1 MKNLFLSLGEF
12 IQKKKK
18 LSISIAAILLLLI
31 AGWIFFGPKQSA
43 AQYQTAQVTKGTII
57 STVTESGNVASSNQA
72 NVGSPTTGII
82 TALFVKDED
91 PVQAGQNLF
100 QVKSTASQQE
110 VASAWAAYQN
120 AVSTA
125 NNVAQSKLSEQANLE
140 KDRAAVIAASAA
152 VTQMQNNIAASQP
165 NPATKQAYTQ
175 SDIDSINSA
184 LTSAQETFTAD
195 QTKYTQADQSITAAT
210 ASENSAWLAY
220 QATQDSIVT
229 SPVSGT
235 VANLAYQV
243 GDQVQASGNSVN
255 TSSSNSNNTTNSST
269 NSVLS
274 IGNFSAPYIKVQ
286 ASEVDIPNIHQG
298 EHAMITLSAYPSK
311 TFVGTVNNVD
321 TVGVVT
327 SGVVSYNVYI
337 TFVAPP
343 AGILPG
349 MSATVTIETTRKD
362 NVLSVPTSAIQT
374 IGGQPEVRVMQNGK
388 ITFVPIT
395 TGIASTT
402 DTEITSGLS
411 EGQTIITNILQ
422 TTESSTTSPF
432 NRGFGPGFG
441 GGGTFRG
448 VRGG

>member
-1 MKNLFLSLGEF
+1 M
-12 IQKKKK
+12 
-18 LSISIAAILLLLI
+18 
-31 AGWIFFGPKQSA
+31 
-43 AQYQTAQVTKGTII
+43 
-57 STVTESGNVASSNQA
+57 
-72 NVGSPTTGII
+72 
-82 TALFVKDED
+82 
-91 PVQAGQNLF
+91 
-100 QVKSTASQQE
+100 
-110 VASAWAAYQN
+110 
-120 AVSTA
+120 
-125 NNVAQSKLSEQANLE
+125 
-140 KDRAAVIAASAA
+140 
-152 VTQMQNNIAASQP
+152 
-165 NPATKQAYTQ
+165 
-175 SDIDSINSA
+175 
-184 LTSAQETFTAD
+184 
-195 QTKYTQADQSITAAT
+195 
-210 ASENSAWLAY
+210 
-220 QATQDSIVT
+220 
-229 SPVSGT
+229 
-235 VANLAYQV
+235 
-243 GDQVQASGNSVN
+243 
-255 TSSSNSNNTTNSST
+255 
-269 NSVLS
+269 LS

>member
-1 MKNLFLSLGEF
+1 MKNLFLSLREF

-18 LSISIAAILLLLI
+18 LSMSIAAILIVVI
-31 AGWIFFGPKQSA
+31 AGWIFFGPRQSA
-43 AQYQTAQVTKGTII
+43 AQYQTAQVTRDTII

-82 TALFVKDED
+82 TALFVKDRD
-91 PVQAGQNLF
+91 SVQAGQNLF

-120 AVSTA
+120 AVNAADTA
-125 NNVAQSKLSEQANLE
+125 GQSKLSEQATLE
-140 KDRAAVIAASAA
+140 KDRAAVIAASAT

-165 NPATKQAYTQ
+165 NPATKASYTQ

-195 QTKYTQADQSITAAT
+195 QAKYTQADQSISAAT
-210 ASENSAWLAY
+210 ASENAAWLAY

-229 SPVSGT
+229 APVNGT
-235 VANLAYQV
+235 VANLAYEV

-269 NSVLS
+269 NAVLS
-274 IGNFSAPYIKVQ
+274 IGNFSTPYIKVQ
-286 ASEVDIPNIHQG
+286 ASEVDIPTIHAG

-321 TVGVVT
+321 TVGTVT
-327 SGVVSYNVYI
+327 SGVVSYNVYV

-349 MSATVTIETTRKD
+349 MSATGSIETARKD

-388 ITFVPIT
+388 IAFVPVT
-395 TGIASTT
+395 TGIASNT
-402 DTEITSGLS
+402 DTEITSGVT
-411 EGQTIITNILQ
+411 EGQTVVTSVLS
-422 TTESSTTSPF
+422 TTRSTSTTSPF
-432 NRGFGPGFG
+432 NRAFGPGFG
-441 GGGTFRG
+441 GTT
-448 VRGG
+448 VRGARGG

>member
-152 VTQMQNNIAASQP
+152 VTQMQNNIAAS
-165 NPATKQAYTQ
+165 
-175 SDIDSINSA
+175 
-184 LTSAQETFTAD
+184 
-195 QTKYTQADQSITAAT
+195 
-210 ASENSAWLAY
+210 
-220 QATQDSIVT
+220 
-229 SPVSGT
+229 
-235 VANLAYQV
+235 
-243 GDQVQASGNSVN
+243 
-255 TSSSNSNNTTNSST
+255 
-269 NSVLS
+269 
-274 IGNFSAPYIKVQ
+274 
-286 ASEVDIPNIHQG
+286 
-298 EHAMITLSAYPSK
+298 
-311 TFVGTVNNVD
+311 
-321 TVGVVT
+321 
-327 SGVVSYNVYI
+327 
-337 TFVAPP
+337 
-343 AGILPG
+343 
-349 MSATVTIETTRKD
+349 
-362 NVLSVPTSAIQT
+362 
-374 IGGQPEVRVMQNGK
+374 
-388 ITFVPIT
+388 
-395 TGIASTT
+395 
-402 DTEITSGLS
+402 
-411 EGQTIITNILQ
+411 
-422 TTESSTTSPF
+422 
-432 NRGFGPGFG
+432 
-441 GGGTFRG
+441 
-448 VRGG
+448 